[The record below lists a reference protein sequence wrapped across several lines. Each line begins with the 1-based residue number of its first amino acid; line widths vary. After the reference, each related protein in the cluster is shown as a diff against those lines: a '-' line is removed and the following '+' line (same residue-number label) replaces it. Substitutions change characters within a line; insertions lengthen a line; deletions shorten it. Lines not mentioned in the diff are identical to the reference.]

1 MKQPIRIRALL
12 VLLLLPFVGACSRTV
27 ATVGAAGA
35 AAAAAI
41 MYNDRGAT
49 TNVDISVTRLAD
61 ATERA
66 FRDLDIRLTERK
78 TEEDGIELKGTD
90 GEWKVVV
97 DIERD
102 ADEVLTSAEV
112 TVSRNEID
120 YSQSRAEQ
128 ILRTILNRAS

>member
-1 MKQPIRIRALL
+1 MTRSIHSRAFLL
-12 VLLLLPFVGACSRTV
+12 LLLLPAVAACSRT
-27 ATVGAAGA
+27 ATTIGAAGA

-41 MYNDRGAT
+41 AYNDRGAT
-49 TNVDISVTRLAD
+49 TNVDISVSRLAD
-61 ATERA
+61 ATEAA
-66 FRDLDIRLTERK
+66 FRDLGITLTER
-78 TEEDGIELKGTD
+78 ESQEDGIELKGTD

-112 TVSRNEID
+112 TVSRNEVD